1 MTSKRQPAQTS
12 PEVVFDSVFGIGKP
26 GWISDTPRIS
36 RMRKKTK
43 ISSAGRLARS
53 ESAVRDREERLR
65 AILETAVEGI
75 ITIDERGI
83 IESFNPAS
91 ERIFGYKAA
100 EVIGKNVNVLMSTP
114 HREQHDGY
122 LESYQRTGHA
132 RVIGIGRDTF
142 ARRKD
147 GTIFPMDLSVSEVRL
162 SDRRLFTGFVR
173 DITERKHLEKQILE
187 ISEREQRRIG
197 QDLHDGLCQHLAGI
211 EMLSQVLAKK
221 LKPVSKNGAARA
233 DDIARAVREA
243 ISQTRLLARGLSPVT
258 LESEGLMSAL
268 AELALN
274 TEAIFGVRC
283 RFDFAEPVQF
293 DDHTAA
299 THLFRIAQEAVSN
312 AIKHGKAK
320 RLTIQLR
327 EEPQQ
332 LALRVT
338 DDGVGFPKNFAGAK
352 GMGLRIMQ
360 TRIGMV
366 GGNLTIERN
375 SGGGTSVIFTAPK
388 QAARTGTCPFHAHKK

>member
-1 MTSKRQPAQTS
+1 
-12 PEVVFDSVFGIGKP
+12 
-26 GWISDTPRIS
+26 
-36 RMRKKTK
+36 MRKKTK

-132 RVIGIGRDTF
+132 RVIGIGRETF

-197 QDLHDGLCQHLAGI
+197 QDLHDGLCQHLTGATLAG
-211 EMLSQVLAKK
+211 QVLEEKLEALHLPVAADSSRVVEIIEDGINLSRRLAKG
-221 LKPVSKNGAARA
+221 LYPVEIEADGLMLALEEFAATSSELFKVACRFEC
-233 DDIARAVREA
+233 D
-243 ISQTRLLARGLSPVT
+243 SPV
-258 LESEGLMSAL
+258 LIHDPA
-268 AELALN
+268 
-274 TEAIFGVRC
+274 
-283 RFDFAEPVQF
+283 
-293 DDHTAA
+293 TAG
-299 THLFRIAQEAVSN
+299 HLYRIAQEAVGN
-312 AIKHGKAK
+312 AIKHGKA
-320 RLTIQLR
+320 RNILIR
-327 EEPQQ
+327 FDVSEESTV
-332 LALRVT
+332 LAIK
-338 DDGVGFPKNFAGAK
+338 DDGVGLPEPLPENRGL
-352 GMGLRIMQ
+352 GLRIMAH
-360 TRIGMV
+360 RSAMIGGKFNV
-366 GGNLTIERN
+366 CRDEN
-375 SGGGTSVIFTAPK
+375 SGTLV
-388 QAARTGTCPFHAHKK
+388 TCELDAKTNTKNSRREQT